1 MFYKIYLNHE
11 NKQKSTIFSLLI
23 IFLSLKNHNVILL
36 FDNVLLYSMV
46 KTKSEAKSPKNKN
59 NKKKPENL
67 MKKEYL
73 ESLEELKKSIAK
85 N

>member
-1 MFYKIYLNHE
+1 
-11 NKQKSTIFSLLI
+11 
-23 IFLSLKNHNVILL
+23 
-36 FDNVLLYSMV
+36 MV
-46 KTKSEAKSPKNKN
+46 KTKSKVKSQKNKN

-73 ESLEELKKSIAK
+73 ESLEELKKSLAK

>member
-1 MFYKIYLNHE
+1 
-11 NKQKSTIFSLLI
+11 
-23 IFLSLKNHNVILL
+23 
-36 FDNVLLYSMV
+36 MV